1 MTSTKTLLTTL
12 TLALAV
18 AAPAATAR
26 AEASPPQLAK
36 SPVLFVDPSLGQDT
50 VAIAFRTTAPL
61 ARKGNGLSLDGGAG
75 LKGGVHSIMTFGK
88 QPPLYL
94 AFLGPRVKLHVGHR
108 YAVTV
113 QLGDTTVTR
122 TVVLQKRTTEKVIR
136 QRLAS

>member
-1 MTSTKTLLTTL
+1 MTSTKTLLATL

-18 AAPAATAR
+18 AAPAAAQAETA
-26 AEASPPQLAK
+26 APQLAK

-61 ARKGNGLSLDGGAG
+61 ARKGKGLSLAGGAG

-88 QPPLYL
+88 QPPMYL
-94 AFLGPRVKLHVGHR
+94 SFLGPHVKLHVGHR

-113 QLGDTTVTR
+113 QLSDTTVTR
-122 TVVLQKRTTEKVIR
+122 SVVLQKRTTEQVIR
-136 QRLAS
+136 RRLAS

>member
-26 AEASPPQLAK
+26 AAAPPQLAK

-88 QPPLYL
+88 QPPMYL
-94 AFLGPRVKLHVGHR
+94 SFLGPRVKLHVGHR
-108 YAVTV
+108 YAVSV
-113 QLGDTTVTR
+113 QLGATTVTR

>member
-1 MTSTKTLLTTL
+1 MTSTRKLLTTV

-26 AEASPPQLAK
+26 AEAPPQLAK

-61 ARKGNGLSLDGGAG
+61 ARKGNGLSLAGGAG

-88 QPPLYL
+88 QPPMYL

>member
-18 AAPAATAR
+18 AAPAATAQ
-26 AEASPPQLAK
+26 AETAAPQLAK

-61 ARKGNGLSLDGGAG
+61 ARKANGLSLDGGAG

-88 QPPLYL
+88 QPPMYL

-108 YAVTV
+108 YAVSV
-113 QLGDTTVTR
+113 QLGDATVTR

-136 QRLAS
+136 HRLAS

>member
-1 MTSTKTLLTTL
+1 MTTTKKLLITL

-18 AAPAATAR
+18 AAPAASAQAQT
-26 AEASPPQLAK
+26 PPRLVR

-50 VAIAFRTTAPL
+50 VAIAFRTDQPL
-61 ARKGNGLSLDGGAG
+61 ARKSNGLSLDGGAG

-88 QPPLYL
+88 TPPMYL
-94 AFLGPRVKLHVGHR
+94 SFLGPHVKLQVGHR

-113 QLGDTTVTR
+113 QLGETAVTR

-136 QRLAS
+136 RRLAS

>member
-1 MTSTKTLLTTL
+1 MTSTKTLLTSL

-18 AAPAATAR
+18 AAPAANAR
-26 AEASPPQLAK
+26 AETTAPQLAK

-88 QPPLYL
+88 QPPMYL
-94 AFLGPRVKLHVGHR
+94 SFLGPRVKLHVGHR

-113 QLGDTTVTR
+113 QLGDTQITR
-122 TVVLQKRTTEKVIR
+122 SVVLQKRTTEKVIR
-136 QRLAS
+136 RRLAS

>member
-1 MTSTKTLLTTL
+1 MTTTKKLLTTL

-18 AAPAATAR
+18 AAPAANAR
-26 AEASPPQLAK
+26 AETTAPQLAK

-88 QPPLYL
+88 QPPMYL
-94 AFLGPRVKLHVGHR
+94 AFLGPHVKLHVGHR

-113 QLGDTTVTR
+113 QLGDTQITR
-122 TVVLQKRTTEKVIR
+122 SVVLQKRTTEKVIR
-136 QRLAS
+136 RRLAS